1 MSATPL
7 HQLQSSLASLLV
19 IPAQAQQKFLERSQ
33 GKIFAL
39 LHNIDYFVAGYELGS
54 MLVATDK
61 KEEISTDNNSTIAQ
75 SAQDDLEQLTND
87 SIISL
92 PHEDAF
98 GNHPT
103 TPTQVPTSE
112 FLGTESGDHKTLAQ
126 QKYNTQHTTWHVP
139 KSTLKRRMDLRSTS
153 GVKCFNSFAPLQ
165 TLSQRSDDSVY
176 RFSDSGL
183 CDEVFQDSKVYEFYE
198 QYKPPQVDGV
208 EFQQQ
213 DKIVTR
219 LQSMEY

>member
-61 KEEISTDNNSTIAQ
+61 KEESTLAQ
-75 SAQDDLEQLTND
+75 SPQDDLEQLTND
-87 SIISL
+87 STISL
-92 PHEDAF
+92 TQEDAF
-98 GNHPT
+98 GKHPT
-103 TPTQVPTSE
+103 TPIPVPTSE

-176 RFSDSGL
+176 RFSEQWPDFG
-183 CDEVFQDSKVYEFYE
+183 CEGIKV
-198 QYKPPQVDGV
+198 QRAHQPTSQCQGKKNIAYKQ
-208 EFQQQ
+208 
-213 DKIVTR
+213 
-219 LQSMEY
+219 